1 MTILDEY
8 ARNVVLKRLKDMKST
23 VTLVYFEKKTQLNDQ
38 IKSLLSEITSLSD
51 KVKIEIYDL
60 ERDKTAAAQYD
71 VTTGPVIIFKSEN
84 VKGDARF
91 YGMPSGFEFA
101 TFLEVLK
108 MAGGELMVDNK
119 VKEFFDLSDGVKL
132 EVFVTPTCPHCPA
145 SAYVALKFAM
155 VSSRVKGYV
164 YEAMEFPEIASK
176 YRVMSVPKTIVNDG
190 RGEYVG
196 GYPEDIAFIKIKSIL
211 EG

>member
-1 MTILDEY
+1 MAILDDY
-8 ARNVVLKRLKDMKST
+8 TRNEVLKRLKDVKTT

-38 IKSLLSEITSLSD
+38 IKSLLSEIASLSD
-51 KVKIEIYDL
+51 KIKIEMHDL
-60 ERDKTAAAQYD
+60 EKDREAAGRYN

-91 YGMPSGFEFA
+91 YGIPSGYEFS
-101 TFLEVLK
+101 TFLEALK
-108 MAGGELMVDNK
+108 MAGGELKPDNK
-119 VKEFFDLSDGVKL
+119 VKEFFDSSDGVKL

-155 VSSRVKGYV
+155 LSSKVKGHV
-164 YEAMEFPEIASK
+164 YEAMEFPEMASK
-176 YRVMSVPKTIVNDG
+176 YRVMGVPKTIVNDG
-190 RGEYVG
+190 KGEYVG

-211 EG
+211 GG